1 MPDDTLGKGSGHGRV
16 PGLDGL
22 RGLAVLLVV
31 LAHANIPIVR
41 YGGIAGVALFF
52 VLSGFLITTL
62 LVRERR
68 RFGHVS
74 LRSFYARRALR
85 LLPALVV
92 AIAGGVVLAVAVGSD
107 PVTMA
112 KDGLASLFY
121 LGNFRDQLGLYGGPF
136 AHLWTLAMEEQFYL
150 LWPLVIV
157 ATGSWRRADVAR
169 VALAIAGISLV
180 VRFGVGIDQRP
191 GYRIAYYSPQTNV
204 YGLLLGSAAALWISQ
219 RRRRVEFPS
228 WFWWGSLVMY
238 LGVATVP
245 GMKNGLREINDSS
258 TLVTRIAAG
267 PAAAVFGLGLVLA
280 VATSNP
286 ALPGWLTSRVMLFL
300 GNISYGLYLWHEIL
314 DWTIG
319 HKLGS
324 TGLRGLAVGSCSAV
338 LAVGAAVL
346 SKRYVEDPF
355 LRRKQRFERTA
366 LPGTSASE
374 DAGVRR

>member
-324 TGLRGLAVGSCSAV
+324 TGMRGLVVGSCSAV

>member
-1 MPDDTLGKGSGHGRV
+1 
-16 PGLDGL
+16 
-22 RGLAVLLVV
+22 
-31 LAHANIPIVR
+31 
-41 YGGIAGVALFF
+41 
-52 VLSGFLITTL
+52 
-62 LVRERR
+62 
-68 RFGHVS
+68 
-74 LRSFYARRALR
+74 
-85 LLPALVV
+85 
-92 AIAGGVVLAVAVGSD
+92 
-107 PVTMA
+107 
-112 KDGLASLFY
+112 LASLFY
-121 LGNFRDQLGLYGGPF
+121 LGNFRDQLGLYGVPF

>member
-1 MPDDTLGKGSGHGRV
+1 M
-16 PGLDGL
+16 
-22 RGLAVLLVV
+22 LLVV

-157 ATGSWRRADVAR
+157 ATGSWRRVDVAR

-228 WFWWGSLVMY
+228 WFWWGASSC
-238 LGVATVP
+238 TW
-245 GMKNGLREINDSS
+245 GLR
-258 TLVTRIAAG
+258 
-267 PAAAVFGLGLVLA
+267 PCLG
-280 VATSNP
+280 
-286 ALPGWLTSRVMLFL
+286 
-300 GNISYGLYLWHEIL
+300 
-314 DWTIG
+314 
-319 HKLGS
+319 
-324 TGLRGLAVGSCSAV
+324 
-338 LAVGAAVL
+338 
-346 SKRYVEDPF
+346 
-355 LRRKQRFERTA
+355 
-366 LPGTSASE
+366 
-374 DAGVRR
+374 

>member
-92 AIAGGVVLAVAVGSD
+92 AIAGGVVLAIAVGSD

-136 AHLWTLAMEEQFYL
+136 AHLWTLAMGEQFYL

>member
-92 AIAGGVVLAVAVGSD
+92 AIAGGVVLAIAVGSD

-374 DAGVRR
+374 GAGVRR

>member
-92 AIAGGVVLAVAVGSD
+92 AIAGGVVLAIAVGSD

-324 TGLRGLAVGSCSAV
+324 TGMRGLAVGSCSAV

>member
-41 YGGIAGVALFF
+41 YGVIAGVALFF

-92 AIAGGVVLAVAVGSD
+92 AIAGGVVLAIAVGSD

>member
-92 AIAGGVVLAVAVGSD
+92 AIAGGVVLAIAVGSD

-204 YGLLLGSAAALWISQ
+204 YGLLLGSAAVLWISQ

>member
-92 AIAGGVVLAVAVGSD
+92 AIAGGVVLAIAVGSD

-245 GMKNGLREINDSS
+245 GLKNGLREINDSS

-324 TGLRGLAVGSCSAV
+324 TGLRGLVVGSCSAV

>member
-92 AIAGGVVLAVAVGSD
+92 AIAGGVVLAIAVGSD

-324 TGLRGLAVGSCSAV
+324 TGMRGLVVGSCSAV

>member
-92 AIAGGVVLAVAVGSD
+92 AIAGGVVLAIAVGSD

-245 GMKNGLREINDSS
+245 GLKNGLREINDSS

>member
-92 AIAGGVVLAVAVGSD
+92 AIAGGVVLAIAVGSD